1 MRIKYFLLLI
11 ALVFFGC
18 TSNDDTTVTEQRAII
33 KDGANVSGHESC
45 GWVIQF
51 NNGFNSVVVPE
62 SIPTE
67 FQQDNLEVLVIL
79 TNSAVAASCTS
90 ASNHQ
95 VSIVSIRLAN

>member
-1 MRIKYFLLLI
+1 MRIKYFLLLT

-18 TSNDDTTVTEQRAII
+18 SSNDEPTVTEQMAII
-33 KDGANVSGHESC
+33 KDGANVQGHETC

-62 SIPTE
+62 SLPAE
-67 FQQDNLEVLVIL
+67 FQQDDLEVLVIL
-79 TNSAVAASCTS
+79 TNSAVTADCTN

-95 VSIVSIRLAN
+95 VSIVSIRLPS